1 MATKKE
7 YKEKLNMAGGV
18 PEKVET
24 NRELLDMLVSQ
35 ILSLEKRIEKLE
47 NRSIPQTG

>member
-18 PEKVET
+18 PEKVDY
-24 NRELLDMLVSQ
+24 NRELIEMLTAQ
-35 ILSLEKRIEKLE
+35 ILELEKRIEKLE
-47 NRSIPQTG
+47 QRSLPTAD